1 MSFVVLLLA
10 IVVEKFSGLRQRL
23 QRDGGWLRE
32 LHKLETVCR
41 FGNKPWWVLFI
52 LIALPAAV
60 LGLLLVVLDPVAY
73 GLLALPI
80 HLLVVIYSLWAWRLA
95 GGSAVS

>member
-32 LHKLETVCR
+32 LHKLETSPR
-41 FGNKPWWVLFI
+41 LGNKPWWVLFI

-60 LGLLLVVLDPVAY
+60 LGFSLLFGAIVLLVVVYYFIRASG
-73 GLLALPI
+73 GLGELI
-80 HLLVVIYSLWAWRLA
+80 
-95 GGSAVS
+95 GSDRVYDLG